1 MVTRGSLGGREG
13 GGGTPATLRNLEGD
27 LPRTRERRERTSPR
41 PRPPGEGLEWGL
53 LPGLQRT
60 LHLQQPGA
68 TPPAWEWGA
77 PPLQNSGCL
86 ARARMTS
93 RSQRPPPPPAPM
105 PRPRPLHSMQAMAA
119 AEASEE
125 EEEETHSLDG
135 RRGRG
140 RGMAKDA
147 RKAPPPPDQ

>member
-1 MVTRGSLGGREG
+1 MVTRGSLGEGG
-13 GGGTPATLRNLEGD
+13 GGGTPATPRKPEQD
-27 LPRTRERRERTSPR
+27 LPRRRERREGTSPR
-41 PRPPGEGLEWGL
+41 PRPSRRKVWSGGL

-93 RSQRPPPPPAPM
+93 RSQRPPLPPAPC
-105 PRPRPLHSMQAMAA
+105 PAPAPSRFY
-119 AEASEE
+119 AS
-125 EEEETHSLDG
+125 DG
-135 RRGRG
+135 GG
-140 RGMAKDA
+140 GDVGGGNAFT
-147 RKAPPPPDQ
+147 